1 MSRIKITLD
10 KNYNFVENKSVYND
24 DFVDAVDLISK
35 AQSDKVI
42 TENEANL
49 LFKIVLKKEF
59 KKEVKNITP
68 LTSQTPEIRS
78 FFMNMKS
85 KQIKHA

>member
-1 MSRIKITLD
+1 MGNIKLD
-10 KNYNFVENKSVYND
+10 KNYNFIEDKSVYND
-24 DFVDAVDLISK
+24 DFVEAVDLISK

-42 TENEANL
+42 TETEANL
-49 LFKIVLKKEF
+49 LFKLVLKKEF
-59 KKEVKNITP
+59 KKETKKIAPPT
-68 LTSQTPEIRS
+68 TQTPEVHS